1 MTMRAFLL
9 RRLRNHLLFA
19 ASMLLPALVNAAAQ
33 SPSSATDSAFRR
45 ARKLVSDGNG
55 QTGRAV
61 VDSILRASEDGSPA
75 YGNAVYWRGALA
87 ETAAE
92 AERDYRTV
100 IVEYPLSPYV
110 DDALLAMADL
120 ESARGD
126 RAGALQ
132 HLQRFVREHSVSSAA
147 RGTAALNAARLAF
160 EQRDTRVGCTMIA
173 AARESTPQ
181 TSVEARNQIDYLGGR
196 CTAESSVAPAPPA
209 AQPAVSKAA
218 VPTTRKDSSTAAT
231 VAVPKPT
238 VPVVSVDSTARRPRG
253 SYTIQL
259 AAYNTKPE
267 AERLVTRLATQGVNA
282 RVSGTTKPFRVR
294 LGFHAS
300 RQEAQDEVNKLR
312 ARGIIGFVATETP
325 PPEGKVP

>member
-1 MTMRAFLL
+1 M
-9 RRLRNHLLFA
+9 RRLRNHLLLA
-19 ASMLLPALVNAAAQ
+19 AGMLLPAIVSAAAQ
-33 SPSSATDSAFRR
+33 SPSSVADSVFRR

-55 QTGRAV
+55 QAGRAV
-61 VDSILRASEDGSPA
+61 VDSILHASEDGSPA
-75 YGNAVYWRGALA
+75 YGNALYWRGALA

-132 HLQRFVREHSVSSAA
+132 HLQRFVREHPVSSAA

-196 CTAESSVAPAPPA
+196 CTAESSVAPSPPV
-209 AQPAVSKAA
+209 AQSVSASKAPA
-218 VPTTRKDSSTAAT
+218 PTKVKDSSAVASVAA
-231 VAVPKPT
+231 PKPS
-238 VPVVSVDSTARRPRG
+238 VPVASADSTTRRPRG

-267 AERLVTRLATQGVNA
+267 AERLVARLATQGVNA